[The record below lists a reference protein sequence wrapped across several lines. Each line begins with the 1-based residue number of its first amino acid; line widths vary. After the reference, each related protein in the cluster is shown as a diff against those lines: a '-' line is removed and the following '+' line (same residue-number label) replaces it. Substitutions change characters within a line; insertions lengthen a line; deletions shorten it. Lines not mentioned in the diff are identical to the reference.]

1 MWAQSQGPKCPSPE
15 LALTKCLLIFSPP
28 LSVCGA
34 AVMVSSECKGCR
46 VSVGV
51 STAEVSR
58 EAARTHHVLSL
69 EKQGSGNTQ
78 LVHQLRIRRQ
88 GSSARSS

>member
-1 MWAQSQGPKCPSPE
+1 MSLAPE
-15 LALTKCLLIFSPP
+15 LGLTKCLLTLSPP

-34 AVMVSSECKGCR
+34 AVMVSECEGCH

-51 STAEVSR
+51 STADVSR
-58 EAARTHHVLSL
+58 EAARTHHVLRL

-88 GSSARSS
+88 GSSARSY